1 MSSRWGVH
9 CVTQWK
15 SDRIGHNFGKKSRN
29 SFTQLLAMAVDSL
42 LRSWR
47 LAAFQCFDSLWIWDR
62 SRSWLVRI
70 LSWCTMYFSNC
81 GWNSPLSCL
90 ICLQHLASWFQSPKS
105 SLSLFVSFAMILSAY
120 RSRLRCAE
128 LCCQHAVAGVAFMRW
143 VSAEDGEAGI
153 RRCMRNSYVLPG
165 PISLFQAWWER
176 PSWLEGI
183 LAITGWWSIPEDP
196 LKVVQLRSMILI
208 FAAKPGQ
215 KQRAL
220 QYCALVVWNQAASSQ
235 HARLPSVHSH
245 N

>member
-1 MSSRWGVH
+1 MYWHRQTQTAMLWRKLAGPNITQTHQTHENRFKRWGSTSSSPILQTFKVRPRRRTSIWPSMSSRWGVH

-143 VSAEDGEAGI
+143 VSA
-153 RRCMRNSYVLPG
+153 
-165 PISLFQAWWER
+165 
-176 PSWLEGI
+176 
-183 LAITGWWSIPEDP
+183 
-196 LKVVQLRSMILI
+196 
-208 FAAKPGQ
+208 
-215 KQRAL
+215 
-220 QYCALVVWNQAASSQ
+220 
-235 HARLPSVHSH
+235 
-245 N
+245 